1 LIKEEMRKKREERK
15 QERIKQLE
23 SKRNNKQSLKLGGKR
38 L

>member
-1 LIKEEMRKKREERK
+1 MRKKREERK

-23 SKRNNKQSLKLGGKR
+23 LKRNSKQTLKLGGKR